1 MPARKPGCGT
11 KPRHEQCLVRWRM
24 GNPKP
29 RSSEGN
35 LPRRD
40 GPPAPRPR
48 RAGPR
53 GQPVAELECEL
64 HSQRR
69 AETGYLE
76 PWLHRAKTWGSLII
90 QDQDATTMDVTQE
103 PLTTAPSPCRGS
115 GVGTGC
121 EVEADADNNKH

>member
-1 MPARKPGCGT
+1 MSNASFAGG
-11 KPRHEQCLVRWRM
+11 W
-24 GNPKP
+24 GI
-29 RSSEGN
+29 RSHGHQRETFLGGMAP
-35 LPRRD
+35 LPRDHGVRD
-40 GPPAPRPR
+40 PGVSPSR
-48 RAGPR
+48 RFLFF
-53 GQPVAELECEL
+53 QLECEL